1 MTNRCLL
8 DGNVLVALVVDDH
21 VHHHIAEEWFG
32 PGRDFATSPTTQG
45 TLLRYLVRG
54 GLTAADAMTVLAELC
69 IRPEHEFWA
78 DDLAS
83 ADVTLR
89 GVIGHRQVTDAY
101 LAALARAHGGSVA
114 TLDRGLAALHPD
126 VVTLLGNA

>member
-1 MTNRCLL
+1 MRCLL

-32 PGRDFATSPTTQG
+32 SGRNFATSPTTQG

-54 GLTAADAMTVLAELC
+54 GLTAADAMTVLADLC
-69 IRPEHEFWA
+69 SRAEHEFWA
-78 DDLAS
+78 DDLTYG
-83 ADVTLR
+83 DVTLR

-101 LAALARAHGGSVA
+101 LAALARARGGHVA

-126 VVTLLGNA
+126 VVTLLGNP